1 MNLVTSMEMAVEEVS
16 HVLIQKLLE
25 SLLRRDFWDSNVI
38 KIICSQF
45 RDYEHT
51 GKLHG
56 GIRASGPTFDSLTRF
71 LPFS

>member
-1 MNLVTSMEMAVEEVS
+1 MNLVTSMEMAVEEVL
-16 HVLIQKLLE
+16 HVLILKLLE
-25 SLLRRDFWDSNVI
+25 SLLRRDCRDSNVI
-38 KIICSQF
+38 KTICSQF

-56 GIRASGPTFDSLTRF
+56 GTRASGPTFDSLTRF

>member
-1 MNLVTSMEMAVEEVS
+1 MNLVTSMEMAVEEVL
-16 HVLIQKLLE
+16 HVLILKLLE
-25 SLLRRDFWDSNVI
+25 SLLRRDSNVI
-38 KIICSQF
+38 KTICSQF

-56 GIRASGPTFDSLTRF
+56 GTRASGPFDSLTRF